1 MLIRFLNEERLGN
14 GLRVYSNSPLYNNL
28 TILGHFSPPVIYYG
42 TSVPICQP
50 KFGMPNIKIN
60 ETLNRMLA
68 LQAGQSLADFC
79 QRVGLNY
86 ENIRKCIQR
95 NGLPDSESL
104 SKIAEYFHLDLQ
116 WLISGTEP
124 SSSLNQMIAKKI
136 TDIRLSRGWSQA
148 ALAEKIPLSPK
159 VLDLYEQGKCAFS
172 TDLIQK
178 FSQALDVHPCELL
191 TDEGPLPFQSPQLKI
206 FQTTSIQKT
215 PQISGEDFI
224 SVPLTES
231 AIAAG
236 LPIIPQESI
245 EDYVLLHIR
254 AAGKCS
260 NLVASR
266 VDGHS
271 MEPMLHP
278 GDIVVIDRDDKKIVK
293 NRIFAIYHEGGLTAK
308 YLERKNNLLILRP
321 INPNAEIQIIDLNEN
336 AQPVVGKIIGAWK
349 DL

>member
-1 MLIRFLNEERLGN
+1 ML
-14 GLRVYSNSPLYNNL
+14 
-28 TILGHFSPPVIYYG
+28 YYG
-42 TSVPICQP
+42 TSVPVCQP
-50 KFGMPNIKIN
+50 KFGMPNNKTHQ
-60 ETLNRMLA
+60 TLNRILA
-68 LQAGQSLADFC
+68 LQTGKSLADFC

-86 ENIRKCIQR
+86 ENIKKCIQR
-95 NGLPDSESL
+95 NSLPDSNSL
-104 SKIAEYFHLDLQ
+104 SRIAEYFKLDLQ
-116 WLISGTEP
+116 WLISGLEP
-124 SSSLNQMIAKKI
+124 TSSLNQMIAKKI
-136 TDIRLSRGWSQA
+136 VEIRLSRGWSQA
-148 ALAEKIPLSPK
+148 ALADRIPLTPK
-159 VLDLYEQGKCAFS
+159 VLNLYEQGQCAFS

-178 FSQALDVHPCELL
+178 LSKTLDVHPCELL
-191 TDEGPLPFQSPQLKI
+191 TDEGPLLFQSPELKI
-206 FQTTSIQKT
+206 FQTTSTQEI

-254 AAGKCS
+254 AAGKRS

-278 GDIVVIDRDDKKIVK
+278 GDIVVIDRDDKIIVK
-293 NRIFAIYHEGGLTAK
+293 NKIFAIYHEGGLTAK
-308 YLERKNNLLILRP
+308 YLELKNNLLILRP

-336 AQPVVGKIIGAWK
+336 TQPIVGKIIGAWK

>member
-1 MLIRFLNEERLGN
+1 
-14 GLRVYSNSPLYNNL
+14 
-28 TILGHFSPPVIYYG
+28 
-42 TSVPICQP
+42 
-50 KFGMPNIKIN
+50 MPNIKIH
-60 ETLNRMLA
+60 ETLNRILA

-116 WLISGTEP
+116 WLISGTGP
-124 SSSLNQMIAKKI
+124 SSSFNQIVAKKI
-136 TDIRLSRGWSQA
+136 RNIRMSRGWSQE

-159 VLDLYEQGKCAFS
+159 VLDLYEQGKCRFS

-178 FSQALDVHPCELL
+178 FSKTLDVHPCELL
-191 TDEGPLPFQSPQLKI
+191 TDEGPLLFQSPQLKI

-254 AAGKCS
+254 AAGKRS

-321 INPNAEIQIIDLNEN
+321 ISPNAEVQIIDLNEN
-336 AQPVVGKIIGAWK
+336 QQPIVGKIIGAWK